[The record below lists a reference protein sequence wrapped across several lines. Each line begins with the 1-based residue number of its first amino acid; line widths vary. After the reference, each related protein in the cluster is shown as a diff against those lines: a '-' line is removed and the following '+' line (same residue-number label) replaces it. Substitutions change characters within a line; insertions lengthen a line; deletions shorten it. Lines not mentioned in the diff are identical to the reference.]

1 MQLHETLRAE
11 VQRMAEVV
19 VQLHETLRVEVQRM
33 AEVVVA
39 IPVVVVQLLKVDWGV
54 MLLFLSKFSLVSHQL
69 LEAVVVAAQQRG
81 VVVEEGRRGQ
91 ELRLRL
97 WLWLASPPA
106 VVVEVEWI
114 LCFY

>member
-54 MLLFLSKFSLVSHQL
+54 MLLFLSNVSLVS
-69 LEAVVVAAQQRG
+69 
-81 VVVEEGRRGQ
+81 
-91 ELRLRL
+91 
-97 WLWLASPPA
+97 
-106 VVVEVEWI
+106 
-114 LCFY
+114 